1 MFKKILIA
9 SDGSEGA
16 FKALVAALRLAHSH
30 KAQLHMICVE
40 ETQWIPGSHE
50 EVIGDKE
57 LADRKFA
64 GVVAKAEAEA
74 KHHRVKLKSHI
85 VVGHP
90 VPAEADAFSDKT
102 GVEVREEVLVGNNA
116 RDTVPRWSPDWG
128 RYHGFKEMLK
138 GLEGVRVKGLSRRC
152 QRRNEQTDA
161 LAQALQDHGVVVHR
175 PKMPVVDF
183 ITRDGS
189 DLLVTGF
196 MGHSALYN
204 RMIGSTT
211 DRLVELAPCTVLVV
225 K

>member
-40 ETQWIPGSHE
+40 ETQWIPGSRE

-64 GVVAKAEAEA
+64 EVVAKAEVEA
-74 KHHRVKLKSHI
+74 KHHRVKLTSHI
-85 VVGHP
+85 VVGQS
-90 VPAEADAFSDKT
+90 VPAI
-102 GVEVREEVLVGNNA
+102 
-116 RDTVPRWSPDWG
+116 
-128 RYHGFKEMLK
+128 
-138 GLEGVRVKGLSRRC
+138 
-152 QRRNEQTDA
+152 
-161 LAQALQDHGVVVHR
+161 
-175 PKMPVVDF
+175 VDF
-183 ITRDGS
+183 IARERF

-204 RMIGSTT
+204 RVIGSTT

>member
-40 ETQWIPGSHE
+40 ETQWIPGSRE

-90 VPAEADAFSDKT
+90 VPAI
-102 GVEVREEVLVGNNA
+102 
-116 RDTVPRWSPDWG
+116 
-128 RYHGFKEMLK
+128 
-138 GLEGVRVKGLSRRC
+138 
-152 QRRNEQTDA
+152 
-161 LAQALQDHGVVVHR
+161 
-175 PKMPVVDF
+175 VDF